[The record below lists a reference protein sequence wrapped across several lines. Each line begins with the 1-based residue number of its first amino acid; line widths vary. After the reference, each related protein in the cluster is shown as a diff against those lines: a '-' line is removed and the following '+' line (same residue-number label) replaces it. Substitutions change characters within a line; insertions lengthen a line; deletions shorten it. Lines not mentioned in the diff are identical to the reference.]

1 MARAHLNEV
10 TIGKSNPPCQLDL
23 RQFVLRNDAPIQFGM
38 AAKIYNER
46 PTFEDIGR
54 GDRFVGL
61 EFSSKI
67 FGERTPP
74 DGSEMAS
81 RADDKRGCSHA
92 GYPIKK
98 LNVRCG
104 STTASSTMSRP
115 GS

>member
-1 MARAHLNEV
+1 MARTHLNEV
-10 TIGKSNPPCQLDL
+10 AVGKSNPPCQLDL